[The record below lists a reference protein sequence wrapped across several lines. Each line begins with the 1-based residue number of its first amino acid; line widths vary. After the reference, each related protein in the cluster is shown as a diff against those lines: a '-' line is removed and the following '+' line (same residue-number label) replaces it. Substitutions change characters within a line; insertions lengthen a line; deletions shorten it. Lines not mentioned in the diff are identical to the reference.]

1 MCICCGWAAQKKW
14 AMQSVFVSK
23 VKSFVAERM
32 RALILCF
39 SFCSHQKHAWA
50 VVCGGEEGS
59 GNDVTY
65 SSGIENL
72 KVLVEAVCVLISLGH
87 QSQIWSE
94 VNERR
99 ELIWHSNEF
108 S

>member
-94 VNERR
+94 VNEN
-99 ELIWHSNEF
+99 ISI
-108 S
+108 